1 MALWEILK
9 AQKLGCSDDLFARLA
24 AERLNGGRMRRNT
37 IIIQHSAGT
46 FKATAEG
53 KNVVWKYGAQEIHGN
68 TCNFTVTEDNA
79 QILVSF
85 DGLLT
90 KFVNQS
96 DGQTLLDL
104 ADLGGKITYY
114 LSLYNCKNITGSLA
128 DLGGKITYYLSLYNC
143 KNITGSLADL
153 GGKIT
158 YLLSLYNCQNIT
170 GSLSDLG
177 GKITYYLSLDNCQ
190 NITGSL
196 SDLGGKITYYLS
208 LDNCQNITGSL
219 SDLGGKITYYLSLYN
234 CKNITG
240 SLADLSG
247 KITYLLSLYNCKNIT
262 GSLADL
268 GGRITHYL
276 SLYNCK
282 NITGV
287 YSGNSYPTNVNLS
300 NTGLTA
306 ADMDQ
311 TLINFNAGT
320 TKSGTFT
327 ATGMTRTAA
336 SDAAVAGLIAKGWTL
351 TGLEKVEG

>member
-128 DLGGKITYYLSLYNC
+128 DLGGKITY
-143 KNITGSLADL
+143 
-153 GGKIT
+153 
-158 YLLSLYNCQNIT
+158 LLSLY
-170 GSLSDLG
+170 
-177 GKITYYLSLDNCQ
+177 NCQ

>member
-1 MALWEILK
+1 MTLWEILR
-9 AQKLGCSDDLFARLA
+9 AQKFVRSDDLFAQLA
-24 AERLNGGRMRRNT
+24 AERLNGGRVRRNT
-37 IIIQHSAGT
+37 IIIPHGKGT

-53 KNVVWKYGAQEIHGN
+53 TNIVWKYGTQEIQGN

-104 ADLGGKITYY
+104 SNLGGKITYLLSLSGCKNITGSLAALGGTITYY
-114 LSLYNCKNITGSLA
+114 LSLSGCKNITGSLAGLGGTITNSLNLYNCKNITGSLA
-128 DLGGKITYYLSLYNC
+128 DLGGKITYYLSLDNC
-143 KNITGSLADL
+143 QNITGSLADL

-170 GSLSDLG
+170 G
-177 GKITYYLSLDNCQ
+177 
-190 NITGSL
+190 
-196 SDLGGKITYYLS
+196 
-208 LDNCQNITGSL
+208 
-219 SDLGGKITYYLSLYN
+219 
-234 CKNITG
+234 
-240 SLADLSG
+240 
-247 KITYLLSLYNCKNIT
+247 
-262 GSLADL
+262 
-268 GGRITHYL
+268 
-276 SLYNCK
+276 
-282 NITGV
+282 V
-287 YSGNSYPTNVNLS
+287 YSGNSYPTTVNLS

-320 TKSGTFT
+320 TGTGKFT

-336 SDAAVAGLIAKGWTL
+336 SDDAVTGLISRGWTV
-351 TGLEKVEG
+351 TGLTKSEESV